1 MPIYEY
7 QCEECGKDFTV
18 VMRISEHGQ
27 IEIKCEHCK
36 SPKIHQK
43 LSSFYAK
50 TSKKS

>member
-7 QCEECGKDFTV
+7 GCEECGKDFTV

-27 IEIKCEHCK
+27 TEIKCEHCN
-36 SPKIHQK
+36 SSMVHQK
-43 LSSFYAK
+43 LLGFYAK